1 MIKKFINS
9 FGTTM
14 YVQIWEKRIK
24 VTNIKTG
31 KLYDEAPLAAV
42 ETINKGKKT
51 ITAVGNNAALVMG
64 KNIEVINPFS
74 HPRVLFSDFHVAEKL
89 LQNIFKLLTGEKI
102 LTLAPAVVIH
112 PMEKTEGGLT
122 MIEERAFRELAL
134 GAGARDV
141 VVYQGPALPI
151 HGFDYEVIKAM
162 DKESAINRSSN
173 L

>member
-1 MIKKFINS
+1 MIKRFINS

-24 VTNIKTG
+24 VTNIETG
-31 KLYDEAPLAAV
+31 KIYDEAPLVAIETVNKDKKAV
-42 ETINKGKKT
+42 N
-51 ITAVGNNAALVMG
+51 AVGNKAALLMG

-89 LQNIFKLLTGEKI
+89 LQHIFKLLTGGKI
-102 LTLAPAVVIH
+102 FILAPAVVIH

-122 MIEERAFRELAL
+122 LIEERAFRELAL

-141 VVYQGPALPI
+141 VIYQGSPLPI
-151 HGFDYEVIKAM
+151 HGFNYEAIKAM
-162 DKESAINRSSN
+162 DKESTINRGSSF
-173 L
+173 